1 MVTVKD
7 TTKRDF
13 KIKGASI
20 VNGEFYDESEK
31 KDLVELLTKT
41 FGENAFFD
49 ISATLKTDEDIDVE
63 SVL

>member
-49 ISATLKTDEDIDVE
+49 ISATLKTDENIDVE

>member
-31 KDLVELLTKT
+31 KDLIELLTKT

>member
-49 ISATLKTDEDIDVE
+49 ISATLKTDEDIDVD

>member
-31 KDLVELLTKT
+31 KNLVELLTKT

>member
-41 FGENAFFD
+41 FGENTFFD

>member
-41 FGENAFFD
+41 FGENAFID
-49 ISATLKTDEDIDVE
+49 ISGTLKTDEDIDVE